1 MRLCESRPWSRL
13 RLDLVLGSKW
23 LQVSIKNGI
32 TAILMYEGLHIKYA
46 NITLDHITKCHEE
59 NFQVCVCGGGG
70 ARHLALQSG
79 VPYLLL
85 ACCLW
90 WRRVTIDKTHCVCAC
105 VLPSK
110 VSPQPCPEAHYA
122 KL

>member
-70 ARHLALQSG
+70 GKASG
-79 VPYLLL
+79 IAV
-85 ACCLW
+85 
-90 WRRVTIDKTHCVCAC
+90 RGSI
-105 VLPSK
+105 
-110 VSPQPCPEAHYA
+110 SPFGMLFVVEESDN
-122 KL
+122 